1 LRFCG
6 QFVYVPFVA
15 KGDLEMKQCPVC
27 NELFD
32 DQKAF
37 CDMDG
42 SALVDQTDSLR
53 AALSQAN
60 AAPPANSS
68 LWVTGVIGGLIG
80 IIVCVLLYILF
91 LAPGRQL
98 EQERRGNETKETKPV
113 TPNQVALVPA
123 NNQVPAT
130 QTPSPTET
138 ESPAETASPSPAAPA
153 PTPVPAALN
162 NGPIATGS
170 KELAGGDRAI
180 IKMKDGSTVEADAAW
195 EDAQGIWFRRSGLV
209 SFVEKSRVE
218 AIVEPP
224 RKPVATESKT
234 P

>member
-1 LRFCG
+1 
-6 QFVYVPFVA
+6 
-15 KGDLEMKQCPVC
+15 MKQCPVC

-53 AALSQAN
+53 AALSHAN
-60 AAPPANSS
+60 ASPSRNSS

-80 IIVCVLLYILF
+80 IIVCVLLYIVF
-91 LAPGRQL
+91 LAPGRQNAL
-98 EQERRGNETKETKPV
+98 DQERRAAETKETRPV
-113 TPNQVALVPA
+113 TPSQVALVPA
-123 NNQVPAT
+123 NNQVPVS

-138 ESPAETASPSPAAPA
+138 ESPAEETASPSPAPA
-153 PTPVPAALN
+153 TTPAPAALN
-162 NGPIATGS
+162 NGPIATGTTR
-170 KELAGGDRAI
+170 ELAGGDRAI

-209 SFVEKSRVE
+209 SFVEKSKVE
-218 AIVEPP
+218 AITEPQ
-224 RKPVATESKT
+224 RKPAAAESKT

>member
-1 LRFCG
+1 
-6 QFVYVPFVA
+6 
-15 KGDLEMKQCPVC
+15 MKQCPEC

-42 SALVDQTDSLR
+42 SELVDQTDSLR
-53 AALSQAN
+53 AALSQAS
-60 AAPPANSS
+60 ASSSSGNSS
-68 LWVTGVIGGLIG
+68 AWVTGAIGGLIG
-80 IIVCVLLYILF
+80 VIVCILLYMLFIL
-91 LAPGRQL
+91 PGRQNDL
-98 EQERRGNETKETKPV
+98 EQERRAAETKETKVV
-113 TPNQVALVPA
+113 TPSQVALMPTKA
-123 NNQVPAT
+123 PAT
-130 QTPSPTET
+130 ETPSPSET
-138 ESPAETASPSPAAPA
+138 ESPAEEAASPSPATPAATAP
-153 PTPVPAALN
+153 PVPLN
-162 NGPIATGS
+162 TGPIATGT

-218 AIVEPP
+218 AITEP
-224 RKPVATESKT
+224 RKPAPSEPKT

>member
-1 LRFCG
+1 
-6 QFVYVPFVA
+6 
-15 KGDLEMKQCPVC
+15 MKQCPVC

-53 AALSQAN
+53 AALAQAN
-60 AAPPANSS
+60 APSSGNSS
-68 LWVTGVIGGLIG
+68 AWVTGAIGGLIG
-80 IIVCVLLYILF
+80 VIVCVLLYMLF
-91 LAPGRQL
+91 LAPSRQEAL
-98 EQERRGNETKETKPV
+98 EQQRRANEAKETRPV
-113 TPNQVALVPA
+113 TPSQVALVPA
-123 NNQVPAT
+123 SKEVPAT
-130 QTPSPTET
+130 EPSPAA
-138 ESPAETASPSPAAPA
+138 SPEEAASPSPAPTAATPPA
-153 PTPVPAALN
+153 PLN
-162 NGPIATGS
+162 NGPIATGT

-180 IKMKDGSTVEADAAW
+180 IKMKDGSTIEADAAW

-218 AIVEPP
+218 AITEPP
-224 RKPVATESKT
+224 RKPAANEPKT